1 MILAGDVG
9 GTKTNLGFFDVHGE
23 RLVCLAEERLP
34 SGEYKSLD
42 SLVSTFI
49 SRCGYKGAC
58 CLLRRG
64 WADPPRPLQRGQSAL
79 DHRFECAEQKPGHTS
94 GPRDQ

>member
-9 GTKTNLGFFDVHGE
+9 GTKTNLGFFDVHGG

-49 SRCGYKGAC
+49 SRCGYKRGG
-58 CLLRRG
+58 LLRRG
-64 WADPPRPLQRGQSAL
+64 GAGPPRPLQRGESAL
-79 DHRFECAEQKPGHTS
+79 DHRFEGTEQKPGHTS